1 MASKKLYDYIVPRL
15 AAEIE
20 RVFSMT
26 LNYKKERNTFKDY
39 GKYDKVVSK
48 RRIAEISEY
57 FCKCCCRENKSEFL
71 ISADYKTIYCYNSA
85 YYESV
90 GSIDFIEEVVKRVMY
105 TLGIGNMYIV
115 DTPSRV
121 SKDIFRMLKNTDEL
135 VFSPN
140 RNYIVFTNGVFRID
154 TGTLLAF
161 SKEYVTDIVLDFP
174 YMSRAELKKVDWE
187 TCNLWDKTI
196 GDRVNGVIPDDE
208 MRKAFQMF
216 CGSFLVD
223 RSKLKIEYICYLYG
237 SGSNGKSV
245 LAQAIQNVFG
255 EKYFSFYTPK
265 QLLRDSDAR
274 NAIAGLRGKI
284 ANIVGDLDAKDMSGG
299 DFKRLVSG
307 EKMQGREN
315 YGSSIAV
322 AAPPLLCCTN
332 TLPESKDDT
341 YGHHRRQLVIRTTKK
356 QWTEKDKDPYLVQK
370 LSVQVVRQYIF
381 TWIYEGYKMIIR
393 NNGNFDFGERVIDLQ
408 RDYMEENSTVRR
420 WFYGSE
426 FEIPQVGDDEVK
438 LRFKHLYEKY
448 AAWCLD
454 NDIAPRKKPE
464 VGAIFRDMGLSPYKI
479 QGDTYYGV
487 KYKKTE
493 FSQEEIDGYVKA
505 DDSIWDSLGN
515 NTIVNDKLINDTQED
530 ELIQQE
536 ETTV

>member
-15 AAEIE
+15 ASEIE

-26 LNYKKERNTFKDY
+26 LNYKNERNTFKDY
-39 GKYDKVVSK
+39 GKYDKIVSK

-57 FCKCCCRENKSEFL
+57 FCKCSCRENKSEFL
-71 ISADYKTIYCYNSA
+71 ISADLKTIYCYNSA
-85 YYESV
+85 YYEQV
-90 GSIDFIEEVVKRVMY
+90 GGIDFIEEVVKRVMY
-105 TLGIGNMYIV
+105 SLGIGAMYIV

-121 SKDIFRMLKNTDEL
+121 CKDIFRLLKNTDEL
-135 VFSPN
+135 IFNPD
-140 RNYIVFTNGVFRID
+140 RNYIIFSNGVFRVD
-154 TGTLLAF
+154 TGDLLAF
-161 SKEYVTDIVLDFP
+161 SKQYVTDIILDFP
-174 YMSRAELKKVDWE
+174 YMKSEDLKKIDWE
-187 TCNLWDKTI
+187 SCNLWDKTI
-196 GDRVNGVIPDDE
+196 GDRENGVIPDFE

-315 YGSSIAV
+315 YGTSIAV

-332 TLPESKDDT
+332 TLPESRDDT
-341 YGHHRRQLVIRTTKK
+341 YGHHRRQLVIQTTKK
-356 QWTEKDKDPYLVQK
+356 QWTEKDKDPYLVRK
-370 LSVQVVRQYIF
+370 LSVQVLRQYIF
-381 TWIYEGYKMIIR
+381 TWIYEGYKMIIQ
-393 NNGNFDFGERVIDLQ
+393 NNGNFDFGERVVDLQ
-408 RDYMEENSTVRR
+408 RDYMEENSTIRR
-420 WFYGSE
+420 WFYCSDYD
-426 FEIPQVGDDEVK
+426 IPQIGDDDVK
-438 LRFKHLYEKY
+438 VRSKDLYKAY
-448 AAWCLD
+448 SQWCLD
-454 NDIAPRKKPE
+454 QELAPRKMWE
-464 VGAIFRDMGLSPYKI
+464 FGGVLRDIGLNPYKI
-479 QGDTYYGV
+479 HGVMYYGI
-487 KYKKTE
+487 KYKKAE
-493 FSQEEIDGYVKA
+493 FTQEELEDYEKA
-505 DDSIWDSLGN
+505 DDSIWDNIGDN
-515 NTIVNDKLINDTQED
+515 EIENEEITKNTQED
-530 ELIQQE
+530 ETIQQE
-536 ETTV
+536 EAV

>member
-15 AAEIE
+15 SVEIE
-20 RVFSMT
+20 RLFSM
-26 LNYKKERNTFKDY
+26 LPNYKGDRSTFKDY
-39 GKYDKVVSK
+39 GKYDKIVSK

-57 FCKCCCRENKSEFL
+57 FCKCCCKENNSEFL
-71 ISADYKTIYCYNSA
+71 ISQDLKTIYCYNSA
-85 YYESV
+85 YYESA
-90 GSIDFIEEVVKRVMY
+90 GGIDFIEEVVKRVMY
-105 TLGIGNMYIV
+105 SLGIGKMYIV
-115 DTPSRV
+115 DTPARV
-121 SKDIFRMLKNTDEL
+121 SKDIYRLLKNTDEL

-140 RNYIVFTNGVFRID
+140 RNYIVFSNGVFRVD
-154 TGTLLAF
+154 TGTLLPF

-174 YMSRAELKKVDWE
+174 YMKREELKKVAWE

-196 GDRVNGVIPDDE
+196 GDRENGVIPDDE

-255 EKYFSFYTPK
+255 EKYFSYYTPK

-315 YGSSIAV
+315 YGTSIAV

-332 TLPESKDDT
+332 TLPASKDDT
-341 YGHHRRQLVIRTTKK
+341 YGHHRRQLVIRSTQK

-370 LSVQVVRQYIF
+370 LSVQVLRQYIF
-381 TWIYEGYKMIIR
+381 TWIYDGYKMIIK
-393 NNGNFDFGERVIDLQ
+393 NNGNFNFGERVIDLQ
-408 RDYMEENSTVRR
+408 RDYMEENSTVRK
-420 WFYGSE
+420 WFFNSE
-426 FEIPQVGDDEVK
+426 YEVPQIGEDEV
-438 LRFKHLYEKY
+438 RVHFKKLYEKY
-448 AAWCLD
+448 SAWCLD
-454 NDIAPRKKPE
+454 QEIAPRKKRE
-464 VGAIFRDMGLSPYKI
+464 VGAVLRDMGLNPFKI
-479 QGDTYYGV
+479 HGEMYYAV
-487 KYKKTE
+487 RYKKTE
-493 FSQEEIDGYVKA
+493 FSQEELNSYEKA
-505 DDSIWDSLGN
+505 DDSIWDNIGDN
-515 NTIVNDKLINDTQED
+515 VIDNEEITEENETI
-530 ELIQQE
+530 QE